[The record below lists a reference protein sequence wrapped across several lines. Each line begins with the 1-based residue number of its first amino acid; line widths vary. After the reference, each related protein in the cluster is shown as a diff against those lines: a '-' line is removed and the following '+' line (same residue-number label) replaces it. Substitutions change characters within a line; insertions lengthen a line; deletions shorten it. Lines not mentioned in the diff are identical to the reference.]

1 MTIIFITITKER
13 TTMKPIYDVNKNNYP
28 GKTLFSIENLL
39 DIYLIGSV
47 ILPLIITYAF
57 LAA

>member
-1 MTIIFITITKER
+1 MTITFITITKEH
-13 TTMKPIYDVNKNNYP
+13 TTMKPIYDVNKNNYF

-39 DIYLIGSV
+39 DIYLIGNV

-57 LAA
+57 LVA